1 MEAAPSRGPLRRQGL
16 HLPAME
22 AAPIPEDLSDVEDY
36 INDPMRFNVTHRV
49 EELFPRI
56 DAEPAYPRLA
66 RTPSVG
72 SCARPGL
79 GSLWPPRR
87 RHPDWR
93 YGGRRSPGRGRA
105 SKPAA
110 ARRSGA
116 GRAADSVGG

>member
-1 MEAAPSRGPLRRQGL
+1 
-16 HLPAME
+16 ME

-66 RTPSVG
+66 RTSSVG

-79 GSLWPPRR
+79 GCLWPPRR

-93 YGGRRSPGRGRA
+93 YGGHISPGRGRA
-105 SKPAA
+105 S
-110 ARRSGA
+110 
-116 GRAADSVGG
+116 